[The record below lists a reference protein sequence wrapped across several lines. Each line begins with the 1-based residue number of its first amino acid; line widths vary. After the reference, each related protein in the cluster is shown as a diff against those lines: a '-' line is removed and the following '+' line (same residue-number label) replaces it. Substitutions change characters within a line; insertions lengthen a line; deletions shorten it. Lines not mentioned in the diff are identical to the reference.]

1 MTAREATLIE
11 RQRQL
16 VVRSAELRVVIAY
29 EARPLVAPLALADRV
44 VNLVKGVCDWAVAN
58 PLWVV
63 AGLAAVAVAKPRRAW
78 RWARRGWG
86 LWRLSRFV
94 RAFAVMKAR

>member
-1 MTAREATLIE
+1 MTAHDATLIE

-29 EARPLVAPLALADRV
+29 EARPLVAPLAFADRV
-44 VNLVKGVCDWAVAN
+44 VNLAKGARDWAAAN

-63 AGLAAVAVAKPRRAW
+63 AGLAALAVAKPRRAW
-78 RWARRGWG
+78 RWARRGWS

-94 RAFAVMKAR
+94 RAFAVKAR